1 MSYLY
6 VTAVHAIDYVLS
18 LCYGCPRYR
27 LCLISVLRLSTL
39 QTRSYLC
46 VTALHAIDYVLPLC
60 YGSPRYILC
69 LTSMLRLAT
78 L

>member
-1 MSYLY
+1 MSYLC
-6 VTAVHAIDYVLS
+6 VTAVHAKDYVLS

-39 QTRSYLC
+39 KTMSYLC
-46 VTALHAIDYVLPLC
+46 VTAVHATDYVLSLG
-60 YGSPRYILC
+60 YGCPRYRLC
-69 LTSMLRLAT
+69 LISVLRLST